1 MWNHN
6 FLFRA
11 QEAVPLSQKE
21 NDLFHE
27 TAPALDSSGL
37 QMEKY
42 LSVWLQGEGQDDQPT
57 TYTNVYVRTATLD
70 PEKKVGFLQPL
81 QGRTHQIRHMLSS
94 EQKSFLKEWLQHT
107 NATAWEEA
115 DERFQQIFENE

>member
-11 QEAVPLSQKE
+11 HEAVPLSQRE

-27 TAPALDSSGL
+27 TTPALDSSGL
-37 QMEKY
+37 HVEKY

-57 TYTNVYVRTATLD
+57 AYTNVYVRTATLD

-81 QGRTHQIRHMLSS
+81 QGRTHQIRQMLSP
-94 EQKSFLKEWLQHT
+94 EQKSFLKEWLKNT

-115 DERFQQIFENE
+115 DEHFQKIFENE